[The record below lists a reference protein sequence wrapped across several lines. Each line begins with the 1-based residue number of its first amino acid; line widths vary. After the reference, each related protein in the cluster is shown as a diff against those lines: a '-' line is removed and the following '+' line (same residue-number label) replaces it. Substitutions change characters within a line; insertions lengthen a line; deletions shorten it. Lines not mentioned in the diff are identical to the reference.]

1 MTEINCSDNFH
12 VNHLSRTCNCVVQA
26 LKQLLHPSISY
37 TIVHLQWCRTS
48 KLHLDRARNFM
59 ETQQYITRFVQL
71 YRSLQWLNNSFDDIM
86 TFPVISFFPAR
97 MFDNSI
103 VNTGISFGH
112 VSRTL
117 RREQC

>member
-1 MTEINCSDNFH
+1 
-12 VNHLSRTCNCVVQA
+12 
-26 LKQLLHPSISY
+26 
-37 TIVHLQWCRTS
+37 
-48 KLHLDRARNFM
+48 M
-59 ETQQYITRFVQL
+59 ETQQYITRYVQL

>member
-1 MTEINCSDNFH
+1 
-12 VNHLSRTCNCVVQA
+12 
-26 LKQLLHPSISY
+26 
-37 TIVHLQWCRTS
+37 
-48 KLHLDRARNFM
+48 M

-103 VNTGISFGH
+103 VNILAFHLDMFH
-112 VSRTL
+112 VYTL
-117 RREQC
+117 GREQC